1 MIEINRIESEKSN
14 NQQLYEIGQLGM
26 YDLLKELE
34 KQNLYKQ
41 PILIGLLETLIAT
54 IFKKVNNDE
63 IAINVIGNITASY
76 IKKKETKH

>member
-1 MIEINRIESEKSN
+1 
-14 NQQLYEIGQLGM
+14 M

-54 IFKKVNNDE
+54 IFKKVSNDE

>member
-1 MIEINRIESEKSN
+1 MIKINRIESEKSN

-54 IFKKVNNDE
+54 IFKKVNNE
-63 IAINVIGNITASY
+63 SIN
-76 IKKKETKH
+76 